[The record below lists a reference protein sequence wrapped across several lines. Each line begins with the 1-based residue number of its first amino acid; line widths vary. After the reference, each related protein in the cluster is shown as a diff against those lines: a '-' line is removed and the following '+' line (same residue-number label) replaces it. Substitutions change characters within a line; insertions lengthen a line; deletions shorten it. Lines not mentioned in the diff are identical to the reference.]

1 MYTQLILVSTKKCK
15 RLTLVFTIFSVS
27 RIMKKNDTEQIR
39 ADNRVDII
47 NALRVFGPLARV
59 DIGRITHLSPA
70 TVTAI
75 TSDLVD
81 TGIIQE
87 IKGLNAKA
95 GRGRPRV
102 LIDLN
107 PEHASVLG
115 IKLSINEVRLM
126 LGDLKGNI
134 AAETVVVQKTQTHD
148 QTSLNTMLVEQARKF
163 LAQHPEHAARLTS
176 IGIAI
181 QGFVD
186 VHKGDVVWSPALNI
200 KNVNLTRALEE
211 AFGCPVELAN
221 DANCIAYAIHKQPDY
236 SRCNN
241 FVVIMIGYGV
251 GGGLVVNGDLYS
263 GHFGAAA
270 EFGHTKYSHEGP
282 QCACG
287 KRGCIEAYVGDYAL
301 YRDASAV
308 MDLPATDRRHP
319 SEKQMGRLTELGHQS
334 QPYVTGLFHQAGKVL
349 GYGIANILAL
359 LSPERVVVTGPGVRA
374 YELME
379 AGIHDGIG
387 EALVAELIGRSQV
400 QPYPWSED
408 MTGKGVIALALKHFR

>member
-1 MYTQLILVSTKKCK
+1 
-15 RLTLVFTIFSVS
+15 
-27 RIMKKNDTEQIR
+27 MKKNDTEQIR
-39 ADNRVDII
+39 AANRADII

-59 DIGRITHLSPA
+59 DIGQIIRLSPA
-70 TVTAI
+70 TITAI
-75 TSDLVD
+75 TAELVND
-81 TGIIQE
+81 GVVQE
-87 IKGLNAKA
+87 VKSPSASA

-102 LIDLN
+102 LIDLK
-107 PEHASVLG
+107 PDHACVLG
-115 IKLSINEVRLM
+115 IKLSINELRLM

-134 AAETVVVQKTQTHD
+134 VAESVVVLKTQTHD
-148 QTSLNTMLVEQARKF
+148 QVSLNEMLIDQARQFMSK
-163 LAQHPEHAARLTS
+163 HPEHAQRLIS
-176 IGIAI
+176 LGIAI

-186 VHKGDVVWSPALNI
+186 VHRGDVVWSPALNI
-200 KNVNLTRALEE
+200 KNVNLTIALQE

-221 DANCIAYAIHKQPDY
+221 DANCIAHAIHKLPNY
-236 SRCNN
+236 TRCNN

-251 GGGLVVNGDLYS
+251 GGGLVVNGSPYS

-287 KRGCIEAYVGDYAL
+287 RRGCIEAYVGDYAL

-319 SEKQMGRLTELGHQS
+319 SERQMQKLTDMARDGHQ
-334 QPYVTGLFHQAGKVL
+334 YAAGLFHQSGRVL

-359 LSPERVVVTGPGVRA
+359 MSPERVVVTGPGVRA

-379 AGIHDGIG
+379 AGIREVID
-387 EALVAELIGRSQV
+387 EALVPELVGRSEI

-408 MTGKGVIALALKHFR
+408 MTGKGIIVLALKHFR

>member
-1 MYTQLILVSTKKCK
+1 
-15 RLTLVFTIFSVS
+15 
-27 RIMKKNDTEQIR
+27 MKKNDTEQIR
-39 ADNRVDII
+39 AANRVDII

-59 DIGRITHLSPA
+59 DIGRITRLSPA

-75 TSDLVD
+75 TSDLVTD
-81 TGIIQE
+81 DIVQE
-87 IKGLNAKA
+87 VKGPSPRA

-107 PEHASVLG
+107 PAHACVLG
-115 IKLSINEVRLM
+115 IKLSINELRLM

-134 AAETVVVQKTQTHD
+134 VAESVVVLKTQTHD
-148 QTSLNTMLVEQARKF
+148 QESLNRMLVDQARRFMDKHPDHARC
-163 LAQHPEHAARLTS
+163 LASL
-176 IGIAI
+176 GIAI

-186 VHKGDVVWSPALNI
+186 VHRGDVVWSPALNI
-200 KNVNLTRALEE
+200 KHVNLTRALEE
-211 AFGCPVELAN
+211 AFECPVELAN
-221 DANCIAYAIHKQPDY
+221 DANCIAHAIHKLPDY
-236 SRCNN
+236 SQCDN

-251 GGGLVVNGDLYS
+251 GGGLVVNGSLYS

-287 KRGCIEAYVGDYAL
+287 RRGCIEAYVGDYAL

-319 SEKQMGRLTELGHQS
+319 SERQMQKLTQMAHEGHR
-334 QPYVTGLFHQAGKVL
+334 YAAGLFHQSGRVL

-359 LSPERVVVTGPGVRA
+359 MSPERVVVTGPGVRA

-379 AGIHDGIG
+379 TGIHEGVE
-387 EALVAELIGRSQV
+387 EALVPELVGRSEIQS
-400 QPYPWSED
+400 YPWSED
-408 MTGKGVIALALKHFR
+408 MTGKGIIALALKHFR

>member
-1 MYTQLILVSTKKCK
+1 
-15 RLTLVFTIFSVS
+15 
-27 RIMKKNDTEQIR
+27 MKKNDTEQIR

-47 NALRVFGPLARV
+47 NTLRVFGPLARV
-59 DIGRITHLSPA
+59 DIGQITRLSPA

-75 TSDLVD
+75 TSELAD
-81 TGIIQE
+81 TAIIKE
-87 IKGLNAKA
+87 VKGPDVKG

-134 AAETVVVQKTQTHD
+134 AHEIVVVQKTQRHD
-148 QTSLNTMLVEQARKF
+148 QASLNEMLVEQARRF
-163 LAQHPEHAARLTS
+163 LEQHPEHEARLVS
-176 IGIAI
+176 VGIAI

-211 AFGCPVELAN
+211 AFNCPVELAN
-221 DANCIAYAIHKQPDY
+221 DANSIAYAIQKNPNY
-236 SRCNN
+236 SQCNN

-251 GGGLVVNGDLYS
+251 GGGLVVNGNLYS

-319 SEKQMGRLTELGHQS
+319 SEKQMQKLTELGHQKH
-334 QPYVTGLFHQAGKVL
+334 PYAVDLFHQAGKVL

-359 LSPERVVVTGPGVRA
+359 LSPERAVVTGPGVRA
-374 YELME
+374 YDLME
-379 AGIHDGIG
+379 AGIHEGIS
-387 EALVAELIGRSQV
+387 EALVPELIGRSQV
-400 QPYPWSED
+400 EPYSWSED